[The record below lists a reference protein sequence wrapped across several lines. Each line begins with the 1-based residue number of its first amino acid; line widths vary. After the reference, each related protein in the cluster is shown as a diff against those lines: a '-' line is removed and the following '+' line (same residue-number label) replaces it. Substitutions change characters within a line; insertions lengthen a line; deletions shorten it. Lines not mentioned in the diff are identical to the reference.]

1 MERILLAEWH
11 GPTREAVA
19 RSLAGAGY
27 KVLVADAARRAYQIF
42 DAARPP
48 AAVVAADLPVLDG
61 RHLARRLR
69 ESDPRALLLIID
81 KAHLGR
87 AGGIRKALDLGADGY
102 VPDPTGRDLVDRL
115 GHLLTR
121 ARPARAAPAERGI
134 ARVLDREA
142 AEQGE
147 VQPGALPLLLHGLWR
162 SGSDGI
168 LVVTSRQTTR
178 RVFLLRGSPVDFDSD
193 ARAES
198 LGRWLVES
206 GHIGEDQYFASLEAL
221 VPGDLSAGAALV
233 AAGAVEAGEPLYL
246 ALRSHLRAMVA
257 RCAALRDGRW
267 RFHAGAEF
275 SGDVQA
281 LEVPPLAPVL
291 EGARA
296 GLPARY
302 FAEAL
307 RPWLNAYPARTPEF
321 QRLLPLMAL
330 ASGDLRLAVK
340 VDGSVTVRQFLEAR
354 EGDLREAWSLLW
366 FLGLVGGVAFR
377 PEPCPGARHG
387 EAPRASRRRRIP
399 DERAEAIRQAAVQI
413 LPGSYFKA
421 LGVDIAAQADEIERA
436 YQEAVARFHPDA
448 FAGQDMGEMGDVV
461 AQLLDKVNAAHRV
474 LSNEG
479 KRKAYLAHLLQR
491 HAEGRR
497 KPDVDPEAEMAL
509 KRGERALR
517 LRRMREAIRAF
528 RAAAQ
533 LNPREPEYLALLAF
547 ATLRDPALEPEERP
561 RAAARLARKAL
572 SLDQRCV
579 RALVSLALA
588 EEAEGDLAA
597 ARRRLLGALKIA
609 PGNEVAKRALQRVNR
624 IR

>member
-1 MERILLAEWH
+1 
-11 GPTREAVA
+11 
-19 RSLAGAGY
+19 
-27 KVLVADAARRAYQIF
+27 
-42 DAARPP
+42 P
-48 AAVVAADLPVLDG
+48 A
-61 RHLARRLR
+61 
-69 ESDPRALLLIID
+69 
-81 KAHLGR
+81 
-87 AGGIRKALDLGADGY
+87 
-102 VPDPTGRDLVDRL
+102 
-115 GHLLTR
+115 
-121 ARPARAAPAERGI
+121 
-134 ARVLDREA
+134 
-142 AEQGE
+142 
-147 VQPGALPLLLHGLWR
+147 
-162 SGSDGI
+162 
-168 LVVTSRQTTR
+168 
-178 RVFLLRGSPVDFDSD
+178 
-193 ARAES
+193 
-198 LGRWLVES
+198 
-206 GHIGEDQYFASLEAL
+206 
-221 VPGDLSAGAALV
+221 
-233 AAGAVEAGEPLYL
+233 
-246 ALRSHLRAMVA
+246 
-257 RCAALRDGRW
+257 
-267 RFHAGAEF
+267 
-275 SGDVQA
+275 
-281 LEVPPLAPVL
+281 
-291 EGARA
+291 
-296 GLPARY
+296 
-302 FAEAL
+302 
-307 RPWLNAYPARTPEF
+307 
-321 QRLLPLMAL
+321 
-330 ASGDLRLAVK
+330 
-340 VDGSVTVRQFLEAR
+340 
-354 EGDLREAWSLLW
+354 
-366 FLGLVGGVAFR
+366 
-377 PEPCPGARHG
+377 
-387 EAPRASRRRRIP
+387 RRRRIP

-547 ATLRDPALEPEERP
+547 ATLRDPALEPEEWP